1 MEEQDLEPR
10 TKRPSLWDL
19 DIMSVEALQDMIVEL
34 EAEIV
39 RVRVAIDAKQSWRRQ
54 ADTFFKS

>member
-1 MEEQDLEPR
+1 
-10 TKRPSLWDL
+10 
-19 DIMSVEALQDMIVEL
+19 MSVEALQDMIVEL